1 MRPFFI
7 NNTPI
12 GLRHP
17 CFIIAEAGSNHN
29 GDLEIAKQL
38 IHAAADSGADAVKF
52 QTFKASKLYPKSA
65 GKSDYLGSETSI
77 YDIIQAMEMPEAWL
91 ESLCDLTHTLG
102 MAFISSP
109 FHEEAVTLLA
119 PYVDAFKVASYELTH
134 EPLLR
139 AVAQHN
145 KPIIMSTGASR
156 IQEVRESV
164 ELLRSLGCTALVVLQ
179 CTAAYPAPPES
190 AQVEALVHLREN
202 LGVLTGLSD
211 HTKNPTIAPATAAAL
226 GAVVIEKH
234 YTLSQRLPGP
244 DHPFAVEP
252 SGLKALVKSV
262 RAAEVARGQGRKFLH
277 PVEGELR
284 DFARRSL
291 FTTRSIR
298 AGERFSSENIDI
310 LRQGKLGAGLAPS
323 ALSMIHGAVAAHD
336 IEPESPLNLE
346 DVVLPEGVTAP
357 QVGEP
362 SPTMLRPASLK
373 DLGLVWVWANDPL
386 TRAASLQSAPISYTT
401 HQAWFEARLKDLD
414 ERREDLEAHWL
425 SVGRMWIAERGA
437 DPVAFLRLDP
447 IERDEV
453 SDEQSAVISIHV
465 SSRARGEGVGRAS
478 LIALEHLARAEGL
491 TELLALID
499 PLNAQSLRLFESVG
513 YTSIDPESVKAPLSK
528 RESKSPLRLR
538 LAL

>member
-1 MRPFFI
+1 M
-7 NNTPI
+7 
-12 GLRHP
+12 
-17 CFIIAEAGSNHN
+17 
-29 GDLEIAKQL
+29 
-38 IHAAADSGADAVKF
+38 
-52 QTFKASKLYPKSA
+52 
-65 GKSDYLGSETSI
+65 
-77 YDIIQAMEMPEAWL
+77 
-91 ESLCDLTHTLG
+91 
-102 MAFISSP
+102 
-109 FHEEAVTLLA
+109 
-119 PYVDAFKVASYELTH
+119 
-134 EPLLR
+134 
-139 AVAQHN
+139 
-145 KPIIMSTGASR
+145 
-156 IQEVRESV
+156 
-164 ELLRSLGCTALVVLQ
+164 
-179 CTAAYPAPPES
+179 
-190 AQVEALVHLREN
+190 
-202 LGVLTGLSD
+202 
-211 HTKNPTIAPATAAAL
+211 
-226 GAVVIEKH
+226 IEKH